1 MEDKRTLFQRARSGD
16 FDTDNL
22 ISNLNRCKEIAD
34 SLSFSCIVDNTSRD
48 MGLIAELLY
57 RVKNMPSVEYIDF
70 ESMLED
76 HYLASG
82 GSRKGD

>member
-1 MEDKRTLFQRARSGD
+1 MKDKQTLFQRARSGD

-22 ISNLNRCKEIAD
+22 ITNLNRCKEIAD
-34 SLSFSCIVDNTSRD
+34 TLSFSSIVDNTSRD

-57 RVKNMPSVEYIDF
+57 RVKNMPSMECIDF
-70 ESMLED
+70 ESMLEE
-76 HYLASG
+76 YYIASG

>member
-1 MEDKRTLFQRARSGD
+1 MKDKQTLIQRARSGD
-16 FDTDNL
+16 FDTENL
-22 ISNLNRCKEIAD
+22 LTNLNRCKEIAD
-34 SLSFSCIVDNTSRD
+34 TLSFSSIVDNTSRD

-76 HYLASG
+76 YYIASG

>member
-1 MEDKRTLFQRARSGD
+1 MEDKRTLFQRARAGD

-22 ISNLNRCKEIAD
+22 LTNLNRCKEIAND
-34 SLSFSCIVDNTSRD
+34 LSFSSIVDNTSRD

-70 ESMLED
+70 ESMFEE
-76 HYLASG
+76 YYMATG

>member
-1 MEDKRTLFQRARSGD
+1 MKDKQTLFQRARSGD
-16 FDTDNL
+16 FDTENL
-22 ISNLNRCKEIAD
+22 LTNLNRCKEIAD
-34 SLSFSCIVDNTSRD
+34 TLSFSSIVDNTSRD

-76 HYLASG
+76 YYIASG

>member
-1 MEDKRTLFQRARSGD
+1 MKDKQTLFQRARSGD
-16 FDTDNL
+16 FDTENL
-22 ISNLNRCKEIAD
+22 ITNLNRCKEIAD
-34 SLSFSCIVDNTSRD
+34 TLSFSSIVDNTSRD

-76 HYLASG
+76 YYIASG

>member
-1 MEDKRTLFQRARSGD
+1 MKDKQTLFQRARLGD

-22 ISNLNRCKEIAD
+22 ITNLNRCKEIAD
-34 SLSFSCIVDNTSRD
+34 TLSFSSIVDNTSRD

-57 RVKNMPSVEYIDF
+57 RVKNMPSMECIDF
-70 ESMLED
+70 ESMLEE
-76 HYLASG
+76 YYIASG